1 MVSFVKARTLIF
13 PSGIDPVLTIPGRR
27 WLLGGG
33 VCPGGA
39 LAGRDGGLNVSVLAS
54 YLPTLVFVA
63 GVGQLALI
71 VASLAIPR
79 VLRWREETAK
89 LRPLTRQVFWT
100 YAIYIWATNLS
111 FGLVSL
117 RPDWLLDRS
126 PLAGC
131 VTGFITAYWM
141 GRVLIQ
147 FFYFDRSDT
156 PPGLLVRLAELNGT
170 VTPAVAASTRSVPL
184 LPGEL
189 VSDGQR

>member
-1 MVSFVKARTLIF
+1 MS
-13 PSGIDPVLTIPGRR
+13 
-27 WLLGGG
+27 
-33 VCPGGA
+33 A
-39 LAGRDGGLNVSVLAS
+39 LVP
-54 YLPTLVFVA
+54 YLPALVFTA

-79 VLRWREETAK
+79 VLRWREDTAK

-100 YAIYIWATNLS
+100 YAAYIWATNLA

-131 VTGFITAYWM
+131 VSGFITAYWA

-147 FFYFDRSDT
+147 FFYFDRSDA
-156 PPGLLVRLAELNGT
+156 PPGLHVRLAE
-170 VTPAVAASTRSVPL
+170 VALVALFVYLSLVYAAAL
-184 LPGEL
+184 LLDLGVIGP
-189 VSDGQR
+189 